1 MIRKTV
7 IKWLI
12 KDVFPSEIWREK
24 ICLRYFWR
32 YLDEA
37 YPAGNYISKI
47 NNRNTRINCEIY
59 SGVFVVNFK
68 QISRFFQVF
77 LLTLNM

>member
-1 MIRKTV
+1 MFSRVKSGE
-7 IKWLI
+7 K
-12 KDVFPSEIWREK
+12 K

-32 YLDEA
+32 YLDED
-37 YPAGNYISKI
+37 YPDGNYMSKV
-47 NNRNTRINCEIY
+47 NNRNTRINCETY